1 MKPDRSHPL
10 SNYFS
15 TNGISVSD
23 WGLDDSFPGS
33 LNAYG
38 APALPNRSHEKLD
51 TASPTLL
58 DWNDRFSEKQDYNDF
73 ASYYRKSFGHGIVV
87 NNKTVSVY
95 ISKYLSLGDITQ
107 KFWDEFKYTLVMS
120 NLLDDSMILSKN
132 QQLLAALQSE
142 KLDET
147 GRSTNLIKTLN
158 NDGTIL
164 KIIGKK
170 YLVSFRHLNGSSFT
184 AIYIIYLIIFLL
196 KRLVEKKSK
205 DKRPSPSRGDR
216 KLFKILLIASTKLI
230 QFKRFELLIRFT
242 PMMKRLNTFLINN
255 YQMNKSLICATI
267 NLKQLDLLR
276 SMKASKKIV
285 ERIEASKSMVD
296 SMLNILEASVKHSIK
311 HIIPF
316 LNGPQVEK
324 YCKMNGADIKELFTT
339 KHEVLQSEQKG
350 TDMPNDASSVKFLI
364 EKIKWFNMLRK
375 IFVCCLLALNDFPL
389 KSFSIFQIWDL
400 LKGSDNVNETYMIN
414 FNLYAKLDALG
425 SLLDKQNKI
434 LESLYEVASDQEK
447 ECHRTEGEALID
459 SDILSIDNDE
469 INKKSGGNESS
480 IQSLVSKLSSITTN
494 LKYFRKY
501 NQVTYA
507 IDNVDELNEK
517 LMIYKLFA
525 EDLDVIKEMYQ
536 AGLSELS
543 DQICSRISENVA
555 RSPSLNSS
563 NRSSK
568 HSSTIS
574 GEFNLKTFHTTNS
587 SSLKK
592 RYSLP
597 LHASDPLPNSPTLHQ
612 NHQMSSKAINTNK
625 HLSLN
630 DKKYKRLSTGLQ
642 LGLLTVCEEPKAMEE
657 CNTNISKK
665 SGVANNS
672 KVSYDDNYINIL
684 PPSGYY
690 NETYNQEA
698 LESLSEVSDRKRIPS
713 STRYPSSNRFSLNS
727 VSSNISNLSEYILST
742 QMTSNDG
749 INFEV
754 EPNKQTLSKDD
765 LKAKLEESFGRLYNY
780 GDDSKLSMRTSNEPI
795 TNSINETT
803 SKVTNEISSL
813 GITSVQDEKFINNLD
828 KTLNGRIS
836 RD

>member
-33 LNAYG
+33 LSTYEV
-38 APALPNRSHEKLD
+38 PAFPNQFHEKLN
-51 TASPTLL
+51 TASPTLV
-58 DWNDRFSEKQDYNDF
+58 DWNDRFSEKHDYNDF
-73 ASYYRKSFGHGIVV
+73 ASYYRKFFGHGIVV
-87 NNKTVSVY
+87 DNRTVSAY
-95 ISKYLSLGDITQ
+95 ISKYLSLGESTQ
-107 KFWDEFKYTLVMS
+107 KFWDEFKYNLVIS

-132 QQLLAALQSE
+132 QQLLAALQSQR
-142 KLDET
+142 LDQAT
-147 GRSTNLIKTLN
+147 SSLNLMKTLN

-164 KIIGKK
+164 KITGKK
-170 YLVSFRHLNGSSFT
+170 YSVSFKHLNGSSST

-196 KRLVEKKSK
+196 KRLVEKKNK
-205 DKRPSPSRGDR
+205 DKRPSSSLGDR

-242 PMMKRLNTFLINN
+242 PIMKRLKTFLINN

-276 SMKASKKIV
+276 SMKPSKKIV
-285 ERIEASKSMVD
+285 ERIETSKSMVN
-296 SMLNILEASVKHSIK
+296 SMLDILEASVKHSIK

-324 YCKMNGADIKELFTT
+324 YCKMNGADIKKLSTT
-339 KHEVLQSEQKG
+339 EHDVTLTEKKG
-350 TDMPNDASSVKFLI
+350 TEIPNDSSSVKILI
-364 EKIKWFNMLRK
+364 EKIKSFNMLRK
-375 IFVCCLLALNDFPL
+375 ILVCCLLALNDLPL
-389 KSFSIFQIWDL
+389 KSFSTFQIWDL
-400 LKGSDNVNETYMIN
+400 LKGGDNINESYMVN
-414 FNLYAKLDALG
+414 FNICAKLDAL
-425 SLLDKQNKI
+425 SCLLDKQNKI
-434 LESLYEVASDQEK
+434 LESLYEVASDKEK
-447 ECHRTEGEALID
+447 EYQRSEGEALID

-469 INKKSGGNESS
+469 VNKKMGGSESS

-494 LKYFRKY
+494 LKYFRRY

-543 DQICSRISENVA
+543 DQIYSRISENVA
-555 RSPSLNSS
+555 QSPSLNSS

-568 HSSTIS
+568 HSSTVS

-597 LHASDPLPNSPTLHQ
+597 SHASDPLPNSPTLRQ
-612 NHQMSSKAINTNK
+612 NPQMSSKAINTNK
-625 HLSLN
+625 PFSLN

-642 LGLLTVCEEPKAMEE
+642 LGLLTVCEEPKAIEE
-657 CNTNISKK
+657 CNTSLSKR
-665 SGVANNS
+665 SGGTNNS

-684 PPSGYY
+684 PPSDYY

-698 LESLSEVSDRKRIPS
+698 LESLSEVSDRKRVPS

-765 LKAKLEESFGRLYNY
+765 LKARLEESFGRIYNY
-780 GDDSKLSMRTSNEPI
+780 GDDIKLSTRTSDEPI
-795 TNSINETT
+795 SNSINETT
-803 SKVTNEISSL
+803 SKDTKELNSL
-813 GITSVQDEKFINNLD
+813 GITSVQDEKFMNNLD
-828 KTLNGRIS
+828 KTLNERMF
-836 RD
+836 RN